1 MKFEVPAIDHFQL
14 LSSCEC
20 NPNVIPACFLLEN
33 SDGIWT
39 ARLWNPFSST
49 SSSKP
54 PNSEAP
60 GAAAPAPAWEAAPAM
75 ASSVATAVATGP
87 TRERWKGW
95 KGRKGR
101 MLRNASDDY
110 LVKWLVGLFGLV
122 FFVWLCSDVGLCFAC
137 FCLFVWLVGWLVVYC
152 G

>member
-1 MKFEVPAIDHFQL
+1 
-14 LSSCEC
+14 
-20 NPNVIPACFLLEN
+20 
-33 SDGIWT
+33 
-39 ARLWNPFSST
+39 
-49 SSSKP
+49 
-54 PNSEAP
+54 
-60 GAAAPAPAWEAAPAM
+60 M

-137 FCLFVWLVGWLVVYC
+137 FCLFVWLVGWLVGCLLWLIGWGHKGIFELDENPRQLGSAGSPMKLIDPPILSELSIGVERDLNRN
-152 G
+152 GN